1 MRWLGWAIGL
11 LSFALSLHVAQS
23 AINSAYWLTHSVWWM
38 CGLQAG
44 WYFQTF
50 WDGPMFESFAI
61 AGWALCLKA
70 GAGAGLARVGV
81 AVGGIC
87 WIGSWFWLY
96 G

>member
-1 MRWLGWAIGL
+1 
-11 LSFALSLHVAQS
+11 
-23 AINSAYWLTHSVWWM
+23 
-38 CGLQAG
+38 
-44 WYFQTF
+44 
-50 WDGPMFESFAI
+50 MFESFAI